1 MKNFAQKYL
10 DWYLSQDK
18 LTRALFCI
26 LWDIPS
32 NLYRISKSASNNSII
47 GVLLAILLM
56 IFGGWVLLVIDI
68 LTISFKDKVYWL
80 EEFGID
86 ETQGIYKEED
96 DDESDSTPSSDDGID
111 GTVE

>member
-10 DWYLSQDK
+10 DWYTSQDK

-32 NLYRISKSASNNSII
+32 NLYRISKSALNDSIF
-47 GVLLAILLM
+47 GALCAILLA
-56 IFGGWVLLVIDI
+56 IFGGWVLFVVDV
-68 LTISFKDKVYWL
+68 LTIAFKDKVYWL
-80 EEFGID
+80 EDFGID
-86 ETQGIYKEED
+86 ETQGIYKED
-96 DDESDSTPSSDDGID
+96 DSETSDESSSNDGID